1 MTNYSEYND
10 SQSPALNLLQKLG
23 WQYITPE
30 QTIKERDG
38 LFTGVLLEDIL
49 AKQLHKINN
58 FEYKGDSYKF
68 STGSIQ
74 AAINALKSV
83 PDEGLARTN
92 EKVYDLL
99 TLGKS
104 FTETIQGDSKGFSLK
119 YMDWENIE
127 NNVFHLTEEF
137 EVEGLKGKRRP
148 DLVLFVNGIPFVV
161 IENKRRDKNESLEEA
176 ISQSQRNQNK
186 ENGIPRLFHYAQL
199 LLAMQPNDVK
209 YATTATEP
217 KFWSVWKEDN
227 EKAAQRLIRKSI
239 HGVAAESRMPTQQ
252 DKTLLALCRPQRIL
266 DITYKYI
273 VFDGPIKKICRY
285 QQFFAVQETI
295 ARVRERDKDN
305 NRRGGVTVS

>member
-92 EKVYDLL
+92 EKAVSYTHLRAH
-99 TLGKS
+99 
-104 FTETIQGDSKGFSLK
+104 ETDS
-119 YMDWENIE
+119 Y
-127 NNVFHLTEEF
+127 
-137 EVEGLKGKRRP
+137 
-148 DLVLFVNGIPFVV
+148 LVC
-161 IENKRRDKNESLEEA
+161 R
-176 ISQSQRNQNK
+176 
-186 ENGIPRLFHYAQL
+186 L
-199 LLAMQPNDVK
+199 LL
-209 YATTATEP
+209 
-217 KFWSVWKEDN
+217 
-227 EKAAQRLIRKSI
+227 EKK
-239 HGVAAESRMPTQQ
+239 
-252 DKTLLALCRPQRIL
+252 KT
-266 DITYKYI
+266 
-273 VFDGPIKKICRY
+273 
-285 QQFFAVQETI
+285 
-295 ARVRERDKDN
+295 
-305 NRRGGVTVS
+305 